1 MKIKVCGIKSSEAGL
16 EAAKAGADAIGFVF
30 AESKRRISIE
40 TAREISMALPQ
51 HVKKV
56 GVFVNE
62 ELAVINRCIREANLD
77 FVQLHG
83 DEAPE
88 FCSKVNIPVIKSFSI
103 RKKEDLIQLSAYQVD
118 YYLLDSPAGK
128 YRGGN
133 GTSFDWSLLSEF
145 SKSGRNIILAGGL
158 SIQNVMEAIGIV
170 KPEMIDVSSGVE
182 SDGEKDPVKMQIFIE
197 LAKEAF
203 NQLEGN

>member
-1 MKIKVCGIKSSEAGL
+1 MKVKVCGIKTVEAGL
-16 EAAKAGADAIGFVF
+16 EAVRSGADAIGFVF

-40 TAREISMALPQ
+40 AAREISRKVPQ
-51 HVKKV
+51 HVKKI

-62 ELAVINRCIREANLD
+62 ELEVINRCINEANLD

-83 DEAPE
+83 DETPE
-88 FCSKVNIPVIKSFSI
+88 FCSRVKIPVVKSFSI
-103 RKKEDLIQLSAYQVD
+103 RKKEDLNRLSSYQVD

-133 GTSFDWSLLSEF
+133 GTSFDWSLLKDL
-145 SKSGRNIILAGGL
+145 SKSERKIILAGGL
-158 SIQNVMEAIGIV
+158 TIENVVEAINIV

-182 SDGEKDPVKMQIFIE
+182 TDGEKDPIKMQKFTQM
-197 LAKEAF
+197 AKEAF